1 MNLILLGAPGSGKG
15 TLSEFLCEKNGF
27 TQLSTG
33 DLFRENI
40 SNKTQLGLEAQ
51 KYMNEGNL
59 VPDSV
64 TNSMVEN
71 YLKEKAQDL
80 IFDGFPRT
88 DDQALALDN
97 MLEKLNDQ
105 IDKVIYLD
113 IDESVLLGRLTG
125 RLICKVCKR
134 SYHKVNRK
142 PLNEGVCDFDG
153 GELFTRP
160 DDQEDKIKTRLEAYH
175 SQTAPLIKFYNDK
188 ILKVEA
194 GNCTPEE
201 LYNRVVEVMGA

>member
-1 MNLILLGAPGSGKG
+1 MNIILLGAPGSGKG
-15 TLSEFLCEKNGF
+15 TLSEFLCEKNNF

-40 SNKTQLGLEAQ
+40 SNQTELGIEAQ
-51 KYMNEGNL
+51 KYMNEGKL

-71 YLKEKAQDL
+71 YLKTKAKDL

-88 DDQALALDN
+88 DDQALALDK
-97 MLEKLNDQ
+97 MLEELNDQ
-105 IDKVIYLD
+105 IDKVVYLD

-125 RLICKVCKR
+125 RMICKICKR
-134 SYHKVNRK
+134 SYHKINRK
-142 PLNEGVCDFDG
+142 PLKEGVCDFDG
-153 GELFTRP
+153 GELITRP

-175 SQTAPLIKFYNDK
+175 NQTAPLIEFYK
-188 ILKVEA
+188 EKTIKVDA
-194 GNCTPEE
+194 DNCTPEE
-201 LYNRVVEVMGA
+201 LYNRVMEILGA